1 MLGSKKGINATG
13 AARIAS
19 LLGAPLRVTNLHE
32 SNARQYTTLPAC
44 LQQSCWLRPIGPTA
58 DAACKEYL
66 IRGLVSKNLVA
77 WRRHFGRR
85 LTVLRLED
93 VFSNLTRTAHV
104 LAAMVG
110 VPMPTAEWQQQ
121 ALSQLL
127 AKDGCFHHCQTA
139 KVNQTE
145 HLHVMNA
152 AAERKLV
159 AFYAADQA
167 ALRRLEPSMRW
178 PRFDTERARTKSSE
192 ASMGLDEGEES
203 RSSSRL
209 ALTWRMHGG
218 GPVITGEMSPG
229 FAGKVQSGRVYS

>member
-1 MLGSKKGINATG
+1 MESRAFNVAVHQELRDLALRCTHISQRLLGSKKGINATG
-13 AARIAS
+13 AAQIAS
-19 LLGAPLRVTNLHE
+19 LLGAPLRVTSLHE

-44 LQQSCWLRPIGPTA
+44 LQQSCWLRPIGRTA
-58 DAACKEYL
+58 DAGCKEYL

-77 WRRHFGRR
+77 WRRHAGRR
-85 LTVLRLED
+85 LAVLRLED
-93 VFSNLTRTAHV
+93 VFSNLTRTARV

-110 VPMPTAEWQQQ
+110 VPMPTATWQQQ

-127 AKDGCFHHCQTA
+127 AKDGCFHGCQTA

-178 PRFDTERARTKSSE
+178 PRFDTERARLQTPE
-192 ASMGLDEGEES
+192 ATAELEEGTRS
-203 RSSSRL
+203 RPASR
-209 ALTWRMHGG
+209 
-218 GPVITGEMSPG
+218 
-229 FAGKVQSGRVYS
+229 